1 MRFVQGVKKR
11 KQSRVLGFIGPCA
24 HCSHFSVRIFPQMSF
39 FSALTEIG
47 AWGPQG
53 RSDTALKRI
62 CIFLAPYEAL
72 FPAIWLISEGKTTN

>member
-1 MRFVQGVKKR
+1 
-11 KQSRVLGFIGPCA
+11 
-24 HCSHFSVRIFPQMSF
+24 MSF